1 MAGEPELHPHTSS
14 EWVTYLQQ
22 LLTHYGVWSGP
33 EDGDYG
39 DELLDTVRGLQQ
51 QYQLSPAD
59 GVVRADLWALLTGE
73 SNSSSATAGPQDA
86 GHPDAGHPDAGHP
99 DAGHPDAGHHGG
111 DPDAGPR
118 GDSHPMHGTG
128 AHAEEFPASMMSG
141 GLPAFKYNLPSV
153 PMAEVS
159 FDTGNALVEM
169 RLSLIGSVT
178 VTFENAAHGVT
189 TTVNDQTW
197 RLAAQQ
203 SLDGITEGI
212 QVQGVGGDRVS
223 FSTTF
228 GNQFEQTEVRYTPP
242 NTMSFLGSGL
252 IGYQVDTEVGTATV
266 RGSVGFQLDV
276 TVTPHPAP
284 EPAPEVQDERSWF
297 EEYAPVILTGAA
309 IALVVVV
316 SVAAAPETG
325 GASLELIP
333 LAAGAM

>member
-22 LLTHYGVWSGP
+22 LLNHYGVWSGP

-39 DELLDTVRGLQQ
+39 DELLAAVRGLQQ
-51 QYQLSPAD
+51 QYQLTPAD
-59 GVVRADLWALLTGE
+59 GVVRADLWALLAGE
-73 SNSSSATAGPQDA
+73 SSSAPTDG
-86 GHPDAGHPDAGHP
+86 GHPDGGHPDGGHP
-99 DAGHPDAGHHGG
+99 DGGHPDGG
-111 DPDAGPR
+111 PH
-118 GDSHPMHGTG
+118 GDSHTLHGTG
-128 AHAEEFPASMMSG
+128 AHAEEFPASMMAG

-153 PMAEVS
+153 PIAEVS
-159 FDTGNALVEM
+159 FDTGNAAVDM

-178 VTFENAAHGVT
+178 VTFEHAAQGVT

-212 QVQGVGGDRVS
+212 QIQGVGGDRVS

-228 GNQFEQTEVRYTPP
+228 GNQFEQTEVRFTPP
-242 NTMSFLGSGL
+242 NTMSFLGSCL
-252 IGYQVDTEVGTATV
+252 IGYHVDTEVGQATV

-276 TVTPHPAP
+276 TVTPHPTS
-284 EPAPEVQDERSWF
+284 EPAPEVQDERGWF
-297 EEYAPVILTGAA
+297 EEYAPVILTGTV

-316 SVAAAPETG
+316 AIAAAPETG
-325 GASLELIP
+325 GGSLELIP
-333 LAAGAM
+333 LAAGAL

>member
-39 DELLDTVRGLQQ
+39 DELLDVVRGLQQ
-51 QYQLSPAD
+51 QYQLNPAD

-73 SNSSSATAGPQDA
+73 STSSSASSTPADAGPSDGGHSDGGHHA
-86 GHPDAGHPDAGHP
+86 GHPD
-99 DAGHPDAGHHGG
+99 GG
-111 DPDAGPR
+111 TH
-118 GDSHPMHGTG
+118 GDSHALPATG

-153 PMAEVS
+153 PMAEVF
-159 FDTGNALVEM
+159 FDTGSAAVHM

-178 VTFENAAHGVT
+178 VTFEHSAHGIT

-212 QVQGVGGDRVS
+212 QIQGVGGDRVS

-242 NTMSFLGSGL
+242 NTMSFLGSCL
-252 IGYQVDTEVGTATV
+252 IGYVVDTEVGQATV

-276 TVTPHPAP
+276 TVTPHPTP
-284 EPAPEVQDERSWF
+284 EPAPEVEDERSWF
-297 EEYAPVILTGAA
+297 EEYAPQILTGAA

-316 SVAAAPETG
+316 AVAAAPETG
-325 GASLELIP
+325 GGSLELIE